1 MSPTFI
7 GLGDIII
14 KMSQTV
20 FKKEIIF
27 HSPMFQKMY
36 YGFPIPILINSKM
49 HTGNNPKNI
58 FQYLLCYIVQYSIY
72 VPQNNRVIDFQL
84 QLAHRI
90 PFVMLTNAFRFRF
103 FLNCCNIL
111 ANCKENFQS
120 DIYVK
125 QENLGN
131 IVVRLHKYYK
141 TENRCHCFEEKQNS
155 ILYVL

>member
-1 MSPTFI
+1 
-7 GLGDIII
+7 
-14 KMSQTV
+14 MSQTV
-20 FKKEIIF
+20 LKKEIIF

-111 ANCKENFQS
+111 ANCKENSIFGIEFGQLW
-120 DIYVK
+120 IYTITTK
-125 QENLGN
+125 A
-131 IVVRLHKYYK
+131 K
-141 TENRCHCFEEKQNS
+141 TEARRLLRSKIKLILSFEANS
-155 ILYVL
+155 AVQ